1 MVNLIL
7 TSSHSTLVTRNFSI
21 ILQFMILASSLATSY
36 QQLAT
41 SYHRHAGAAPARR
54 QIPSAA
60 PKIP

>member
-21 ILQFMILASSLATSY
+21 ILQFMILASPLATSY

-41 SYHRHAGAAPARR
+41 SYPRHTGVAPAHR
-54 QIPSAA
+54 
-60 PKIP
+60 